1 MTKWEKLVAAF
12 NRQVQP
18 VVKKTEKALAKRKSR
33 AAKKSKKSKS
43 KKTSPVGL
51 KALGFY

>member
-1 MTKWEKLVAAF
+1 MVKWDKLVAAF

-33 AAKKSKKSKS
+33 AAKKKSRSKKINGGNI
-43 KKTSPVGL
+43 GL
-51 KALGFY
+51 KALGIK